1 MRDRYTVSHGA
12 GKEGLLVVHAYKGSV
27 VQYEYLLQ
35 TLLPGTVPHALPNLA
50 ARLILVPNQA
60 QATTAHT
67 L

>member
-12 GKEGLLVVHAYKGSV
+12 GKEGLLVV
-27 VQYEYLLQ
+27 QF
-35 TLLPGTVPHALPNLA
+35 
-50 ARLILVPNQA
+50 ILVPNQA